1 MQRHKNNHRSL
12 SHKKSNDNQ
21 PKSRKE
27 LRADAKKAKKV
38 RNNSFYVA
46 KKERQSSAHKQVME
60 EKKARQ
66 QSAEKAKRN
75 KSKSPDD
82 KHSKSKS
89 TKSAK
94 PEKTVK
100 AVKTPKVE
108 QTLGKRT
115 TQVKRVEDKAFKDEN
130 QREIDEI
137 DKEIKELERKMGLRT
152 DGKRRK
158 RMNDALD
165 KEGMGLGFMSFL
177 DDIDGKAR
185 LDINEYI
192 APKDEYK
199 FNQKEFETALGESD
213 IEGMV
218 DGEDANQVVDDSDQQ
233 DFDDYDIEA
242 EAEENEEEMDESGEE
257 EDEE

>member
-1 MQRHKNNHRSL
+1 
-12 SHKKSNDNQ
+12 
-21 PKSRKE
+21 
-27 LRADAKKAKKV
+27 
-38 RNNSFYVA
+38 
-46 KKERQSSAHKQVME
+46 
-60 EKKARQ
+60 
-66 QSAEKAKRN
+66 
-75 KSKSPDD
+75 
-82 KHSKSKS
+82 
-89 TKSAK
+89 
-94 PEKTVK
+94 
-100 AVKTPKVE
+100 
-108 QTLGKRT
+108 
-115 TQVKRVEDKAFKDEN
+115 
-130 QREIDEI
+130 
-137 DKEIKELERKMGLRT
+137 
-152 DGKRRK
+152 
-158 RMNDALD
+158 MNDALD

-185 LDINEYI
+185 LDINEYT